1 MAELMFP
8 TFNVS
13 LGMAV
18 GIVKSYLDD
27 ERIPI
32 QTKVLAIA
40 HVAEMETHNSITK
53 EELVGALQWLYRHFD
68 FDVEGGGRR

>member
-1 MAELMFP
+1 MSNLMFP

-18 GIVKSYLDD
+18 SIVKNHLDD

-40 HVAEMETHNSITK
+40 HVADMETHNSITK
-53 EELVGALQWLYRHFD
+53 EELVGALRWLYSHFD

>member
-1 MAELMFP
+1 MSNLMFP

-13 LGMAV
+13 PGMAV
-18 GIVKSYLDD
+18 GIVKNYLDD

-40 HVAEMETHNSITK
+40 HVADMETHNSITK
-53 EELVGALQWLYRHFD
+53 EELVGALRWLYRHFD
-68 FDVEGGGRR
+68 CGEGH